1 MRDAGGLA
9 VTTRAR
15 RCRIL
20 DEFLA
25 GAFDARPIVIAT
37 IEALAIR
44 RFVLPEKEGRSAGTV
59 RFMGGA
65 IGCYLRFRAIA
76 GDDIDGSR
84 AAIPRAY
91 RRRLSGYIS
100 APVGFCQ
107 SEVRYGAHGNRDDGP
122 RREFDSELPRS
133 SGERS

>member
-1 MRDAGGLA
+1 VSFPTDYIGAEFARFDAFKRDGGGLE
-9 VTTRAR
+9 VTTHAR

-25 GAFDARPIVIAT
+25 GAIDARPIVIAT
-37 IEALAIR
+37 IKALAIW
-44 RFVLPEKEGRSAGTV
+44 RFLLPENEGRSAGTV
-59 RFMGGA
+59 GVVGGA

-84 AAIPRAY
+84 AAIPRAC

-100 APVGFCQ
+100 APVGFCRISARRPRQ
-107 SEVRYGAHGNRDDGP
+107 S
-122 RREFDSELPRS
+122 
-133 SGERS
+133 